1 MTLRDAIDKMSNTQ
15 LLQNI
20 RVVSFN
26 HYLMGPLGVQLL
38 ADLGADVI
46 AVEPLE
52 GAWHR
57 QWGGAGR
64 RVDGQSV
71 LFLAANRNK
80 RSLALNLKSRAGI
93 EVARRILK
101 SADVLA
107 ENFRPG
113 VMAKL
118 GLSCDE
124 LRTEN
129 PRLVYASASG
139 FGQNG
144 PYVQRPGQDLL
155 IQALS
160 GLAAITGDTQD
171 RARAVGVSVADH
183 HGATIFAMAILAALV
198 ARNQTGRGCRVDVD
212 LLSAALDLQTES
224 ITCYFNGP
232 RPTTVNQPTNV
243 ATWYHPAPYGIYAT
257 LDGHLALSFSSLEKL
272 AAVLDLPEI
281 ASFSTEEAFSR
292 REKIAAL
299 IATALKKR
307 KSADWLKVLADTDI
321 WYAPVNDYEA
331 VKEDPQVKHNESI
344 VTIPGVTRSPI
355 TLVRHPVRYN
365 GEIPPIR
372 LPPQPLGAQTDEI
385 LREFGYGS
393 REISWLVSE
402 GVVACQPSVDN
413 SQCSSKE
420 K

>member
-1 MTLRDAIDKMSNTQ
+1 
-15 LLQNI
+15 
-20 RVVSFN
+20 
-26 HYLMGPLGVQLL
+26 MGPLGVQHLG
-38 ADLGADVI
+38 DLGADVI
-46 AVEPLE
+46 AIEPVE

-57 QWGGAGR
+57 HWGGADR
-64 RVDGQSV
+64 SVDGQSV

-80 RSLALNLKSRAGI
+80 RSLALNLKSQAGV
-93 EVARRILK
+93 EVARRLLK

-118 GLSCDE
+118 GLGYDD
-124 LRTEN
+124 LRADN

-139 FGQNG
+139 FGQDG

-160 GLAAITGDTQD
+160 GIAEITGNIHDK
-171 RARAVGVSVADH
+171 ARAVGASVTDH
-183 HGATIFAMAILAALV
+183 HGATIFAMGILAALV

-232 RPTTVNQPTNV
+232 RPAILNQPNNI
-243 ATWYHPAPYGIYAT
+243 ASWYHPAPYGIYAT
-257 LDGHLALSFSSLEKL
+257 LDGHLAISFSSLDKL
-272 AAVLDLPEI
+272 ATALDVPDL
-281 ASFSTEEAFSR
+281 ASFSTEEVFSHR
-292 REKIAAL
+292 DQIAAL

-307 KSADWLKVLADTDI
+307 QSADWLRVLADAEI
-321 WYAPVNDYEA
+321 WHAPVNDYEA
-331 VKEDPQVKHNESI
+331 IKEDPQVQHNGSI
-344 VTIPGVTRSPI
+344 ATIPGATGTPI
-355 TLVRHPVRYN
+355 TLVRHPVRYD

-372 LPPQPLGAQTDEI
+372 LPPQPLGAQTEEI
-385 LREFGYGS
+385 LCEFGYS
-393 REISWLVSE
+393 SEEIAWLVSE
-402 GVVACQPSVDN
+402 GVVACQRPIEDSE
-413 SQCSSKE
+413 CSSKE

>member
-1 MTLRDAIDKMSNTQ
+1 MSNAQ

-38 ADLGADVI
+38 ADLGADVV
-46 AVEPLE
+46 AVEALD

-57 QWGGAGR
+57 QWGGASR
-64 RVDGQSV
+64 SVDGQSV

-101 SADVLA
+101 NADVLA

-118 GLSCDE
+118 GLGYDE
-124 LRTEN
+124 LRAEN

-155 IQALS
+155 VQALS
-160 GLAAITGDTQD
+160 GLAAITGDNKNG
-171 RARAVGVSVADH
+171 ARAVGVSVADH
-183 HGATIFAMAILAALV
+183 HGATIFAMGILAALV
-198 ARNQTGRGCRVDVD
+198 ARNQSGRGCRVEVD

-224 ITCYFNGP
+224 FTCYFNGP
-232 RPTTVNQPTNV
+232 RPSPVHQPPNV

-257 LDGHLALSFSSLEKL
+257 LDGYLAISLSSLDKL
-272 AAVLDLPEI
+272 GSVLELAEI
-281 ASFSTEEAFSR
+281 RGFSAEDAFSQ
-292 REKIAAL
+292 REEIAAL
-299 IATALKKR
+299 IAAVLRKR

-331 VKEDPQVKHNESI
+331 VKEDPQVRHNESI
-344 VTIPGVTRSPI
+344 VTIPGATGTPI
-355 TLVRHPVRYN
+355 TLVRHPVRYD
-365 GEIPPIR
+365 GEVPAIR
-372 LPPQPLGAQTDEI
+372 LPPQPLGAQTEEI
-385 LREFGYGS
+385 LCELGYS
-393 REISWLVSE
+393 PAEISQLIAE
-402 GVVACQPSVDN
+402 RIVACRRPVEEGE
-413 SQCSSKE
+413 CSSKE

>member
-1 MTLRDAIDKMSNTQ
+1 MSNAQ

-46 AVEPLE
+46 AVEPLD

-64 RVDGQSV
+64 SVDGQSV

-101 SADVLA
+101 KADVLA

-118 GLSCDE
+118 GLGYDE
-124 LRTEN
+124 LRAEN

-139 FGQNG
+139 FGQSG

-171 RARAVGVSVADH
+171 RARSVGVSVADH

-232 RPTTVNQPTNV
+232 RPTTVNQPANV

-257 LDGHLALSFSSLEKL
+257 LDGHLAISFSSLEKL
-272 AAVLDLPEI
+272 ATLLDVPEI
-281 ASFSTEEAFSR
+281 ASFSTEEVFSR
-292 REKIAAL
+292 REEIAAL

-321 WYAPVNDYEA
+321 WNAPVYDYEA
-331 VKEDPQVKHNESI
+331 VKEDPQVRHNESI
-344 VTIPGVTRSPI
+344 VTIPGATGTPI
-355 TLVRHPVRYN
+355 TLVRHPVRYD
-365 GEIPPIR
+365 GEVPAIR

-385 LREFGYGS
+385 LREFGYS
-393 REISWLVSE
+393 PAEISQLISE
-402 GVVACQPSVDN
+402 RIVACSVWGRD
-413 SQCSSKE
+413 
-420 K
+420 